1 MSVAST
7 CHGQPH
13 QQLSLIPPYTCP
25 FCPDDNPRSFMS
37 FKKFRKHF
45 QSEHCGMCPVCMV
58 HYKALGLHFWNY
70 AYRMGRDDHM
80 ITMISFY
87 HSRGKCMKN
96 RMRLA
101 AYRQKVISNWAHY
114 AAAAARKGGRRI
126 E

>member
-13 QQLSLIPPYTCP
+13 QQLSLIPPYACP
-25 FCPDDNPRSFMS
+25 FCPPEAKAYRQFA
-37 FKKFRKHF
+37 KYREHF
-45 QSEHCGMCPVCMV
+45 QARHSGLCPICMT
-58 HYKALGLHFWNY
+58 HFKQLGLHYWN
-70 AYRMGRDDHM
+70 AAIRQGREDHM
-80 ITMISFY
+80 IAMVSYY
-87 HSRGKCMKN
+87 HSTGKCMKN

-114 AAAAARKGGRRI
+114 TAAAARKGGRRI